1 MVGDAVRHPGLVLAW
16 QRRGTEWWALTI
28 FFVEAD
34 GEAVTRWVSERELEP
49 A

>member
-1 MVGDAVRHPGLVLAW
+1 MRHPGLVLAW